1 MKFNFIQALF
11 SFLFISIISFSS
23 QAQSSY
29 PFTIIETQTGKTIT
43 IEDLLEKLKPAD
55 IVFLGEEHDDSV
67 AHFFESFLFEGMSY
81 LTRGHL
87 SLSMEMW
94 ERDVQRIMDEYLAG
108 YISEKNFKKES
119 RAWNNYEDYKPLIE
133 WAKAKN
139 IPVIC
144 ANSPA
149 RYTNMVT
156 RGTLNALYKL
166 PKNTRKQFLPPMP
179 IDTLKGA
186 YYENFLEAMGGHNI
200 PNMFLYQS
208 QNLWDATMAHSIL
221 ENMAFDP
228 FQKILHINGKFHSD
242 HYLGVAYRVKQF
254 DAPKYN
260 VVTISC
266 NSFSA
271 YEPAL
276 HQSIADFVVL
286 TR

>member
-1 MKFNFIQALF
+1 MNFQFIQALF
-11 SFLFISIISFSS
+11 SFLFVSLITYSS
-23 QAQSSY
+23 QAQSTY
-29 PFTIIETQTGKTIT
+29 PFTIIETQTGKSIT
-43 IEDLLEKLKPAD
+43 LEDLVEKLKPAD
-55 IVFLGEEHDDSV
+55 VVFLGEEHDDSV
-67 AHFFESFLFEGMSY
+67 AHLFELKLFESLSY
-81 LTRGHL
+81 LTQGHL

-144 ANSPA
+144 ANTPA

-156 RGTLNALYKL
+156 RGTLNTLNKL

-186 YYENFLEAMGGHNI
+186 YYDKFLEAMGGHNI
-200 PNMFLYQS
+200 PNMYLYQS

-242 HYLGVAYRVKQF
+242 NYLGVAYRVKQF
-254 DAPKYN
+254 DAPSYN

-266 NSFSA
+266 NSISK
-271 YEPAL
+271 YEPSV
-276 HQSIADFVVL
+276 HQCIADFVVL